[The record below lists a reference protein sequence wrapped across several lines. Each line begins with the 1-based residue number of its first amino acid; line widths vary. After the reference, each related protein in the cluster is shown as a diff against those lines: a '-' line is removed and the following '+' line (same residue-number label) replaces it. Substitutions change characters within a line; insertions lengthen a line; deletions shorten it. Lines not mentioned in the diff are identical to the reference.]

1 MGLKIIGHRG
11 VRGVELENSLSSF
24 RAAMRSAADAIEFD
38 IHRTRDGKL
47 VVIHDDKTGRVAKQ
61 NVRISDV
68 TFNELR
74 RIELKNGQTIPTLN
88 AVLDIAGS
96 RELYIDI
103 KDKGCI
109 EELLRILKQHPEVQ
123 PTFISRHASELKKI
137 RELIPNA
144 PTYIYFLKTENIV
157 PRPIKWV
164 RIAQDIQATGI
175 GLNKLFLNP
184 ITYNIAMRAGLKI
197 YAYPINSAW
206 LASLI
211 LFCYPRLD
219 IITDHPDKLNKL
231 RRGK

>member
-1 MGLKIIGHRG
+1 M
-11 VRGVELENSLSSF
+11 RGVELENSLSSF
-24 RAAMRSAADAIEFD
+24 RAAMHSTADAIEFD

-61 NVRISDV
+61 NVRINDI

-74 RIELKNGQTIPTLN
+74 SIELKNGQTIPTLKE
-88 AVLDIAGS
+88 VLDIAGS

-109 EELLRILKQHPEVQ
+109 KELLRTLRQHPEAR

-137 RELIPNA
+137 HEIIPSA
-144 PTYIYFLKTENIV
+144 PTYIYFLKAENIV
-157 PRPIKWV
+157 PRPVKWV
-164 RIAQDIQATGI
+164 RIARNIQATGI

-184 ITYNIAMRAGLKI
+184 LAYGLAKRAGLKI

-211 LFCYPRLD
+211 LFCYPGLD

-231 RRGK
+231 RPSK